1 MLKSAIVGSSMKAA
15 VLVLALSAAPLASKA
30 ATVSIPPLSIDLAH
44 WAANGG
50 WGSQWSVV
58 NTSFGPITCTLTFT
72 GSDGLPASLVTS
84 AGTGSSVSFTVT
96 QGGTADIQAGG
107 AAGSVQNGSSS
118 VSCSGPFLADVT
130 YTWMPDGVP
139 LTQASVLPGGA
150 FTNYVFAANAFTGIA
165 LQGGG
170 SSATATVSAYDLTGN
185 QVGSATATV
194 PANGKYTANLNQL
207 LTNLPSSFE
216 GSATVTVN
224 NNGAVELVAV
234 NVTPGANGS
243 FVLGNVPVVGF
254 NTQPA
259 SFSGTYNFLSGSLTG
274 QRGTFSIS
282 SLSPLGGVFGTTTFI
297 AIATIGSITGTVGL
311 IPMNNNQMFL
321 HFSPSSNLPLAGAAA
336 ALTQVSATG
345 WSGSIYL
352 QGTTSGSVGTITLQ

>member
-1 MLKSAIVGSSMKAA
+1 MVKTTIAVFGMKAPGLLFA
-15 VLVLALSAAPLASKA
+15 LALAVAPAATGA
-30 ATVSIPPLSIDLAH
+30 ATVPSQPLSVGLAH

-58 NTSFGPITCTLTFT
+58 NTTPGPITCTLTFT
-72 GSDGLPASLVTS
+72 GSDGQPASLVTS
-84 AGTGSSVSFTVT
+84 AGTGSSVSFTVA
-96 QGGTADIQAGG
+96 QGGTAEIQAGG
-107 AAGSVQNGSSS
+107 ATGSVQNGSST
-118 VSCSGPFLADVT
+118 VSCSGPFLTDVT

-139 LTQASVLPGGA
+139 LTQASVLPGGG

-165 LQGGG
+165 LQNGG
-170 SSATATVSAYDLTGN
+170 SSATATVSAYDLAGN

-194 PANGKYTANLNQL
+194 PAGKYTANLNQL

-224 NNGAVELVAV
+224 NPVEMVAV
-234 NVTPGANGS
+234 NVTPGANGA
-243 FVLGNVPVVGF
+243 FVLSNVPVVGF

-274 QRGTFSIS
+274 QSGTFSIS
-282 SLSPLGGVFGTTTFI
+282 ALSPVGGVFGTTTFL
-297 AIATIGSITGTVGL
+297 ATATIGSMTSSVNL
-311 IPMNNNQMFL
+311 IPMNNNHMFL
-321 HFSPSSNLPLAGAAA
+321 HFNSSSNSPLAGGAA

-345 WSGSIYL
+345 WTGSIYV